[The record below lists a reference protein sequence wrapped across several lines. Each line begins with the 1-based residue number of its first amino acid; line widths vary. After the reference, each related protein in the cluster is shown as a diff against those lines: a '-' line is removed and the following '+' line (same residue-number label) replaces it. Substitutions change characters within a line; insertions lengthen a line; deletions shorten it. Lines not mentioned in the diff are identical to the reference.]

1 MKLTWESP
9 PSLGK
14 NDGLRHRGVER
25 RTTHLLPPQGG
36 AELGGGWEAV
46 QGPSKNQE
54 HMSQALRGQGGLLCY
69 SCPHLTLMRNTTCEH
84 LGWTLTLHLI
94 YGLMPSDLGIND
106 SHEMSILNPFVH
118 AFPFGK
124 EGLLLVQVGV
134 PKIKVGEFPTRALE
148 TNNDSELTRTV

>member
-46 QGPSKNQE
+46 QGPSKNPGTHVSGSE
-54 HMSQALRGQGGLLCY
+54 R
-69 SCPHLTLMRNTTCEH
+69 
-84 LGWTLTLHLI
+84 
-94 YGLMPSDLGIND
+94 PSVVQLSSPDLD
-106 SHEMSILNPFVH
+106 EKYYL
-118 AFPFGK
+118 
-124 EGLLLVQVGV
+124 
-134 PKIKVGEFPTRALE
+134 
-148 TNNDSELTRTV
+148 